1 MNDDIERQSIGQ
13 TSKGSGAVRH
23 LPKKKTIKKDK
34 KEEVINYAE
43 RTYQVDLRSK
53 SDDDEEF
60 VAKLEEL
67 RVEVTK
73 RDIQRKFEA
82 MQNAP
87 KGKFGARGGIQ
98 PGTTLVAG
106 SPSNGL
112 TTDHNGN
119 LLQLR

>member
-43 RTYQVDLRSK
+43 RTYQVGSLRPK
-53 SDDDEEF
+53 DDDDDGEF

-82 MQNAP
+82 M
-87 KGKFGARGGIQ
+87 
-98 PGTTLVAG
+98 
-106 SPSNGL
+106 
-112 TTDHNGN
+112 
-119 LLQLR
+119 